1 MTDSRKSRSGFPLVR
16 NAFGMD
22 INQQDYYLATGLADA
37 EQVSPMP
44 RITQGEW
51 SNNWVPDLDFL
62 KEETREE
69 KLFT

>member
-1 MTDSRKSRSGFPLVR
+1 MTNRRKLRSSFPLVR

-22 INQQDYYLATGLADA
+22 INRQDYYLATGLSDT
-37 EQVSPMP
+37 EKVSPML

-62 KEETREE
+62 KEEAREE